1 MPFLVFLRTNLR
13 WLGAG
18 LLLTFFSAF
27 GQTYFISLSAGELR
41 ETFDLSH
48 GAFGGLYMGATL
60 CSAISLTYVGKFV
73 DTHPACPCRR
83 CGRLRPCAV
92 QLRHGQRVVRDHA
105 VFRAVRPAPVRAGH
119 DDPCGDDGNGAL
131 VRGAT
136 RAGRIHR
143 GAGHAVQ
150 RGHSAAHLCR
160 ACGRS
165 GVARHLVGGAGV
177 LLLVALPVLLLLLRV
192 ERVPRGAAP
201 GADADEAGPVRR
213 QWTRGE
219 VLRDPAFWVI
229 SLGTLAP
236 PFIATTIFFHQVYL
250 VELRGWTQALFAS
263 SFLAMSA
270 MTVTCALT
278 AGWLVDKVTAVRLL
292 PAFLLPLSVAC
303 VVLAL
308 VEAPFAA
315 FVFMALLGMSN
326 GVSSTLFGA
335 LWPEVYGT
343 RHLGAVRS
351 VTVSLMV
358 LASAAGPGLTGWLID
373 IGVPYQNQILAMA
386 VYCLLACAAMAL
398 VSRRLVSRAARGG

>member
-73 DTHPACPCRR
+73 DTHPLALVAGAVVFGLALFSSAMASVSSVTMLFFVLFGLRLFGQGMMTHVAMTAM
-83 CGRLRPCAV
+83 GRWYEA
-92 QLRHGQRVVRDHA
+92 QRG
-105 VFRAVRPAPVRAGH
+105 RAVSIAALGMQCSEAILPLTYVALAAGL
-119 DDPCGDDGNGAL
+119 GW
-131 VRGAT
+131 RGTWWA
-136 RAGRIHR
+136 
-143 GAGHAVQ
+143 
-150 RGHSAAHLCR
+150 
-160 ACGRS
+160 
-165 GVARHLVGGAGV
+165 GAGV

-201 GADADEAGPVRR
+201 GADADEARPVRR